1 MATRTEDLTELSNI
15 ISTSIKNY
23 LSHVPTP
30 PTLRPVPPIPVT
42 DEVAVEVADEL
53 LVACRRVIS
62 LVEGPI
68 RTALMMSSGFQDSI
82 AMKLAYDMKLAQN
95 VPPDGSPIA
104 LAELA
109 SKTGVPEETI
119 VRVMRQL
126 TSKNVFVETAPG
138 YIAHT
143 GGSAAI
149 GLPGVGSMVAHLV
162 DEGLTSAPHV
172 SDILRENEFV
182 VPEDSRKSAF
192 SRAFNTNKSY
202 FEYICTDNKPLGT
215 RFGQAMKAMNVVD
228 GLPNLVALYEPLQ
241 SAPKGTILVDI
252 GGGLG
257 HAAIAAAQKFPNL
270 KCIVQDIGMVVS
282 EGRDELP
289 EELKDRVEFHEND
302 FFEGQPIGGPGVY
315 YYLKY
320 ILHDHPD
327 PASKKILSHIVRAM
341 DSSSRLLI
349 DEHIV
354 EERMGPDS
362 HKLIP
367 FLDFHMLLLF
377 NSKER
382 TEAQW
387 AALLKGVDERLV
399 VERVWRAKGT
409 GNGIIEV
416 RLA

>member
-30 PTLRPVPPIPVT
+30 PTLRPVPPIPMT
-42 DEVAVEVADEL
+42 NEAAMEAANEL

-68 RTALMMSSGFQDSI
+68 ERAYRMAMGFQDSI
-82 AMKLAYDMKLAQN
+82 AVRLAYDMKLAQN

-104 LAELA
+104 LTELA
-109 SKTGVPEETI
+109 AKAGVPEETI
-119 VRVMRQL
+119 VRVMRSL
-126 TSKNVFVETAPG
+126 TSRDVFVETAPG

-143 GGSAAI
+143 RCSAAI
-149 GLPGVGSMVAHLV
+149 GIPEIESMVGHLV
-162 DEGLTSAPHV
+162 NEGLTSASHV
-172 SDILRENEFV
+172 PDILRENGFA

-192 SRAFNTNKSY
+192 SRAFNTNKSF
-202 FEYICTDNKPLGT
+202 FEYICTDNKPMGI
-215 RFGQAMKAMNVVD
+215 RFAQAMKTTTSVN
-228 GLPNLVALYEPLQ
+228 GRLNLMELYEPLR

-252 GGGLG
+252 GGGAG
-257 HAAIAAAQKFPNL
+257 YVAIAAARKFPNL
-270 KCIVQDIGMVVS
+270 KCIVQDLGMVVS
-282 EGRDELP
+282 ERRNELP

-302 FFEGQPIGGPGVY
+302 FFEGQPISGPKVY
-315 YYLKY
+315 YYLKF

-341 DSSSRLLI
+341 GPNCRILI
-349 DEHIV
+349 DECIV
-354 EERMGPDS
+354 GESMGPDS
-362 HKLIP
+362 DKLATIWD
-367 FLDFHMLLLF
+367 LHMLLMF

-387 AALLKGVDERLV
+387 AALLKGADERLV
-399 VERVWRAKGT
+399 VERVWRAKATGT
-409 GNGIIEV
+409 GIIEA